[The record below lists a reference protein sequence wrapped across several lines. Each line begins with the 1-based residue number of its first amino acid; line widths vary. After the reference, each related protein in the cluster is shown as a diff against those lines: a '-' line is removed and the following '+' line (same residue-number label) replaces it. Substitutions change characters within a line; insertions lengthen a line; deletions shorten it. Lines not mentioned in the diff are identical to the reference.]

1 MRRLLPF
8 LLILAALSGGL
19 RTSQAQNPS
28 SGRFDLERIQ
38 RATVFILQARN
49 VGNNLQVTCV
59 GTGTVVSRAGLILT
73 NAHNTVASA
82 DCPGDTIL
90 IALSVRLDEPPV
102 PKYRASVAQ
111 SDNGLDLALLRITSG
126 VDGRQIDPTTIAL
139 PFVDLADS
147 STVKLDDT
155 LTIIGYP
162 GIGNDP
168 ISNVRGTVSGFFSE
182 PAGGERSWIKTSAA
196 IPGTMTGGGAY
207 NEAGELIGIPT
218 TAPVTANSANV
229 RCIWDTNGDGAV
241 NTQDACIPIGDDIN
255 ALRPSNFAR
264 SLLRAAS
271 LGLTLRAVN
280 DFTTTAPTSAVS
292 GTPGFR
298 RLFFS
303 PAVNDAGMPTT
314 VLRSLPAG
322 SNSLYLFF
330 DFQNMTAET
339 VYSLRVTTDGIPNST
354 FSLAPVRWGGGADG
368 MWYLGS
374 NSQAWP
380 NGVYEFTLFANGV
393 AADTA
398 RLVIGGAPD
407 SGPQLSDI
415 KFGLLDLQ
423 NNVLGNGF
431 VLPTGNT
438 ANAEFI
444 FRNMQDSLSWS
455 AVWYYNGHEISRSPA
470 DTVWANGASGT
481 ATASIS
487 DANGLLPGNYRL
499 ELYVEDRLAATSDF
513 IISGAAKGVFPQI
526 FLTPHFTTAATA
538 QEARNAP
545 PISDFSGSTDVLYIL
560 FDWQQ
565 IAPGTP
571 WRMRWSVD
579 SDVFYDQTQPWD
591 GPESGSD
598 YLLQLTAPGGL
609 PDGTYHLDLFVGQVQ
624 LASLSARVGIGQL
637 PIDRFANTAGV
648 QVRGRVIDADT
659 GQGIAGASFILISAE
674 FSVSEFE
681 FRQDQIYTQAVTD
694 LDGRFELNRTL
705 QISTDD
711 NPIPYSALIIAEG
724 YLPVSADGL
733 EVTATTDNPL
743 DMTVTLTHD

>member
-1 MRRLLPF
+1 MRRFVLF
-8 LLILAALSGGL
+8 LLILAAVFGGL
-19 RTSQAQNPS
+19 SASQAQNS

-38 RATVFILQARN
+38 RATVFILQARD

-59 GTGTVVSRAGLILT
+59 GTGTVVSRDGLILT
-73 NAHNTVASA
+73 NAHNTVTSH

-102 PKYRASVAQ
+102 PKYRASVVQ
-111 SDNGLDLALLRITSG
+111 SDNGLDLALLRITGG

-139 PFVDLADS
+139 PFVDMADS

-155 LTIIGYP
+155 LTVIGYP

-182 PAGGERSWIKTSAA
+182 PSGGERSWIKTSAA
-196 IPGTMTGGGAY
+196 IPGTMSGGGAY
-207 NEAGELIGIPT
+207 NATGDLIGIPT

-241 NTQDACIPIGDDIN
+241 NTQDACVPIGDAIN
-255 ALRPSNFAR
+255 SLRPSNFAR

-271 LGLTLRAVN
+271 LGLSIQSLN
-280 DFTTTAPTSAVS
+280 DFSTAAPAAIT

-314 VLRSLPAG
+314 VLRGLPAG

-330 DFQNMTAET
+330 DFQNMTPQT
-339 VYSLRVTTDGIPNST
+339 VYSLRVTTDGIPNPT
-354 FSLAPVRWGGGADG
+354 FSLAPVRWGGGANG

-374 NSQAWP
+374 NSQPWP

-438 ANAEFI
+438 ANAEFL
-444 FRNMQDSLSWS
+444 FRNMQNGLKWS
-455 AVWYYNGHEISRSPA
+455 AVWYYNGTEISRSPE
-470 DTVWANGASGT
+470 DTVWNNGESGT

-499 ELYVEDRLAATSDF
+499 ELYVDSRLAATSDF

-526 FLTPHFTTAATA
+526 FLQPHFTTAATA
-538 QEARNAP
+538 NEARNAP
-545 PISDFSGSTDVLYIL
+545 PISNFSGSTDVLYNL

-579 SDVFYDQTQPWD
+579 GEVFYDQTQPWN
-591 GPESGSD
+591 GPESGSA
-598 YLLQLTAPGGL
+598 YLMQLTAPDGV
-609 PDGTYHLDLFVGQVQ
+609 PDGTYHLDMFVGQVQ

-659 GQGIAGASFILISAE
+659 GQGISGASFILISAE
-674 FSVSEFE
+674 FSISEFE

-711 NPIPYSALIIAEG
+711 NPVPYSALIIAEG

-733 EVTATTDNPL
+733 EVKAATDNPL
-743 DMTVTLTHD
+743 DMTITMTHD